1 MREEEE
7 SGVRFLD
14 DMKECGAGKRG
25 GNHTGIIHQQQA
37 GDGPGHDV
45 AVLIALSHVTL
56 IHSTE
61 NAGNGTM
68 PGFVCVLVE
77 DCVQQHHQLK
87 LIRVW
92 LLLHQL
98 HPSLSAYTVIWSV
111 GSLLSVTRSHV
122 PASLITQASDSLI
135 ERGQSMNIFQ

>member
-7 SGVRFLD
+7 SGVCFLD

-37 GDGPGHDV
+37 GDGPGHDS
-45 AVLIALSHVTL
+45 AVLIALSCDP
-56 IHSTE
+56 HSF
-61 NAGNGTM
+61 NRKCRKWHYAWIC
-68 PGFVCVLVE
+68 VCVLVE

-87 LIRVW
+87 LIQVW
-92 LLLHQL
+92 LLMHQL
-98 HPSLSAYTVIWSV
+98 HPSLSAYAVIWSV

-135 ERGQSMNIFQ
+135 ERGQPMNIFQ